1 MEEYQEFYSKI
12 ILIKNSEVDHDSL
25 INGAV
30 ALEIDAAYSI
40 GKSVAALVDGEVI
53 GHLPRYVAK
62 PIWLKLKFGFRIEA
76 TIYDSLENGFK
87 NSICFSALSKSREIG
102 VRIKIFY
109 QDTYD
114 GDRQISALTDAKLF
128 LSFAMR
134 HHLNSFPG
142 VTSSNCP
149 PELKYLV

>member
-76 TIYDSLENGFK
+76 TIYDSLEKAITDLQSYVDHG
-87 NSICFSALSKSREIG
+87 SKRANL
-102 VRIKIFY
+102 VIF
-109 QDTYD
+109 
-114 GDRQISALTDAKLF
+114 LTDGEANVGGSGEERRLIESLYVPALLF
-128 LSFAMR
+128 
-134 HHLNSFPG
+134 
-142 VTSSNCP
+142 V
-149 PELKYLV
+149 